1 VLIDA
6 VQQAWDQLIHFLAQ
20 FVIPDWNLLVG
31 LLPVFLLILVVG
43 PILTI
48 LAIGW
53 FVYVVRRP
61 RTRVRFAEGARPAAL
76 EAGEPDFPPGLP
88 YCHRHALVHPAGVD
102 RCEVD
107 GEPLSVVCP
116 MCGLGRQAEI
126 DTCSNCGLVLRVVP
140 RARALQPAGPPPGG
154 AAAA

>member
-6 VQQAWDQLIHFLAQ
+6 LQQAWNQLIEFTAQ
-20 FVIPDWNLLVG
+20 FVIPDWGNLVS
-31 LLPVFLLILVVG
+31 LLPVFLLFLVVG

-48 LAIGW
+48 LALAW
-53 FVYVVRRP
+53 LVYVARRP

-76 EAGEPDFPPGLP
+76 EAGQPVFPPGLP
-88 YCHRHALVHPAGVD
+88 YCHRHALVHPPGAT

-107 GEPLSVVCP
+107 GASLSVVCP
-116 MCGLGRQAEI
+116 MCGLGREAGI
-126 DTCSNCGLVLRVVP
+126 DTCSNCGLVLHVVP